1 MVAMFRSE
9 DNAMDVPLNSADAPV
24 DVAAP
29 RRIADLPGPRGL
41 PWLGNALQLD
51 PRRFHAT
58 LERWAEQF
66 GPLYKF
72 TVLGVPFVVSSQHD
86 AVVRLMRERPDLLR
100 RNAATSRVLE
110 ESGTRG
116 LFSAEGDD
124 WRRQRKLVMRA
135 LTPEVVQRFFPTMAG
150 MTERLRARWAAAV
163 AAGRPVDLL
172 RDLKAYTL
180 DVTVA
185 LAMGVDV
192 DTLGHEDNP
201 LQRDIDFVFKT
212 TARRVV
218 TPLPYWR
225 YLKLP
230 ADRAADAAFARIVVA
245 IGGFIARARARLDAD
260 PALRAR
266 PSNLLEALVVARDD
280 AGSEFTDADVIGNA
294 ITMVFA
300 GEDTTSNSVAWL
312 LDLLA
317 RDAPAQAL
325 LARECD
331 AVLGAQAVLTDGQ
344 ALDRFPYLDAA
355 NREAMRLKPV
365 APFLSLDTLQP
376 IEIDGVQL
384 PAHTAVL
391 TLLRSSARRHAG
403 LADADAFKPARWLD
417 ATGDVNDTGRTLFPF
432 GGGARLCP
440 GRYLALAEI
449 KIVMSMIAK
458 NFSVAPLPGSAPAEE
473 RFTFTMTP
481 ATLPLALTLRE
492 SLGD

>member
-1 MVAMFRSE
+1 
-9 DNAMDVPLNSADAPV
+9 
-24 DVAAP
+24 
-29 RRIADLPGPRGL
+29 
-41 PWLGNALQLD
+41 
-51 PRRFHAT
+51 
-58 LERWAEQF
+58 
-66 GPLYKF
+66 
-72 TVLGVPFVVSSQHD
+72 
-86 AVVRLMRERPDLLR
+86 
-100 RNAATSRVLE
+100 
-110 ESGTRG
+110 
-116 LFSAEGDD
+116 
-124 WRRQRKLVMRA
+124 
-135 LTPEVVQRFFPTMAG
+135 
-150 MTERLRARWAAAV
+150 
-163 AAGRPVDLL
+163 
-172 RDLKAYTL
+172 
-180 DVTVA
+180 VA
-185 LAMGVDV
+185 LAMGVDIN
-192 DTLGHEDNP
+192 TLEHEDNP
-201 LQRDIDFVFKT
+201 LQRDIDFMFKT
-212 TARRVV
+212 TARRVIALV
-218 TPLPYWR
+218 PYWR
-225 YLKLP
+225 RLKLP
-230 ADRAADAAFARIVVA
+230 ADRAADAAFARIFEA
-245 IGGFIARARARLDAD
+245 IGGFIAQARARLDAD

-280 AGSEFTDADVIGNA
+280 AGSEFTDHDVIGNA

-317 RDAPAQAL
+317 RDAGAQAL

-376 IEIDGVQL
+376 MVIDGVQL

-391 TLLRSSARRHAG
+391 TLLRSSARRQAD
-403 LADADAFKPARWLD
+403 LTDADADAFKPARWLD
-417 ATGDVNDTGRTLFPF
+417 VAADVNDTGRTQFPF

-458 NFSVAPLPGSAPAEE
+458 NFTVAPLPGSAPAEE

-492 SLGD
+492 SLGDRPG